1 MTMPSY
7 SRYQHDDQEDREQSD
22 PDPIE
27 TQAEQAQRQK
37 VDPNVRTSRSDLRW
51 ANPRR
56 RLGLEM
62 IKQAKKDLEAH
73 LYKGKDPEPHPVRWI
88 WGEGLEKA
96 CALGEVSV
104 RRVRRQ
110 MQQIIDEASGPLEG
124 RRFASLQQLRQD
136 DHEWLTCEQVAA
148 RFGVRCGNTAS
159 QWCSKGHVT
168 CLKAREGES
177 GAWHW
182 RVRVDSTLRD
192 KVTQYSD

>member
-1 MTMPSY
+1 MPSY
-7 SRYQHDDQEDREQSD
+7 SRYQHDDEKDREEGER
-22 PDPIE
+22 DPIE

-37 VDPNVRTSRSDLRW
+37 VDPSARASRTDMRW
-51 ANPRR
+51 ADPRR

-88 WGEGLEKA
+88 WGKGLEKA

-110 MQQIIDEASGPLEG
+110 MQKIIDEASGPLEG

-148 RFGVRCGNTAS
+148 RFDLRTGNTAS

-168 CLKAREGES
+168 SLKARKGES

-182 RVRVDSTLRD
+182 RVRVDDTLRD
-192 KVTQYSD
+192 KVNQYTD